1 MGMFDY
7 IKCNMPLPETPVP
20 PPSHGF
26 QTKDT
31 PDQYM
36 TEYTIT
42 EDGRLSWKPYRIEE
56 VPKAERPYPD
66 AEDGSL
72 RALCGILRRAES
84 DAEFVDYHGDI
95 FFYAGG
101 KGRWWEYKARF
112 TDGKCEKIT
121 LEEFRDQSG
130 G

>member
-66 AEDGSL
+66 AKGGSL
-72 RALCGILRRAES
+72 RALCGILRRVEG
-84 DAEFVDYHGDI
+84 DTEFVDYHGDI
-95 FFYAGG
+95 FFYVGV
-101 KGRWWEYKARF
+101 KGRWWEYRARF

-121 LEEFRDQSG
+121 LEEFRDHSG